1 NCTYFCSSRC
11 NSDSQESS
19 SHPST
24 PVDDQPGPSSNGPL
38 SSKRKVIRSDAMKP
52 LWIPDDASSK
62 CLMEGCDTVFSFLN
76 RRHHCRDCG
85 WLICST
91 CVGKRHFLNSS
102 SKRKLF
108 VRNVTTNW
116 RAYRY
121 VVVEP
126 QTLFMPPINRRL
138 KRMNIEQRM
147 VPDSGL
153 VFGKSLGQDDEP
165 CEQYVIY
172 GFELK
177 ETEAESGGTQFELTH
192 RNQIMTDRKE
202 QVISFRVEHEKSII
216 KWSNALRHGLGIE

>member
-1 NCTYFCSSRC
+1 
-11 NSDSQESS
+11 
-19 SHPST
+19 
-24 PVDDQPGPSSNGPL
+24 
-38 SSKRKVIRSDAMKP
+38 MKP

-91 CVGKRHFLNSS
+91 CVGKAPL
-102 SKRKLF
+102 SKFQFKKEIVCPECYDKLENLYNAGTLF
-108 VRNVTTNW
+108 PTNILL
-116 RAYRY
+116 RGSDGLIRIRVPKGGGLQEKRY

-153 VFGKSLGQDDEP
+153 VFGKVMVKKQYMEKLSVPAYIKDDEP

-216 KWSNALRHGLGIE
+216 K